1 MKTKLSLTFLFFI
14 LIVFTVEGQI
24 PQGFNYQAVVRDA
37 MGNLVIN
44 KDMQVK
50 IAILSDTTGFY
61 ANGTGTYIWEELHN
75 VKTNAFGMIT
85 LVIGSPQA
93 TKVQGTAASFSAI
106 P

>member
-1 MKTKLSLTFLFFI
+1 MKTKLSLTLLFFI
-14 LIVFTVEGQI
+14 LIAFTIEGQV

-37 MGNLVIN
+37 MGNLVVN

-61 ANGTGTYIWEELHN
+61 ASGTGTYIWEELHN

-85 LVIGSPQA
+85 LVIGSPQS